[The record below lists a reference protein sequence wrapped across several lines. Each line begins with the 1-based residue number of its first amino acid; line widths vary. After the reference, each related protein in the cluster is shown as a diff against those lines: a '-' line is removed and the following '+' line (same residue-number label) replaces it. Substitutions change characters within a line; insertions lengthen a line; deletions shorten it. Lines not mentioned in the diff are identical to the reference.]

1 MFGGTHVTIIIAWL
15 HDIHEDCTPEWI
27 TQTEGFIVHL
37 HFSDD
42 ERNDITPF
50 MDALTK
56 KNTIQ
61 GKAARLS
68 DSIGRILDEHPT
80 QR

>member
-1 MFGGTHVTIIIAWL
+1 
-15 HDIHEDCTPEWI
+15 
-27 TQTEGFIVHL
+27 
-37 HFSDD
+37 
-42 ERNDITPF
+42 

-61 GKAARLS
+61 GKAARFS
-68 DSIGRILDEHPT
+68 DSIGRILDEHPR